1 MFLPNISKLMILLSI
16 VILNTILFDEAFA
29 YIDPGSG
36 SMVIQMLIGAL
47 VGTGI
52 AVKVYWERIKMK
64 FSSFHKNND

>member
-1 MFLPNISKLMILLSI
+1 MILLSI